1 MKIKEHFAKM
11 ALDLIGDEK
20 SKEII
25 DHICKVN
32 RISRNVARGHFEELK
47 RCKYIKVEDQEVVK
61 IKQVPYNG

>member
-20 SKEII
+20 AKEII

-32 RISRNVARGHFEELK
+32 RISRNVARRHFEELK
-47 RCKYIKVEDQEVVK
+47 RCKYIKAEDQEVVK
-61 IKQVPYNG
+61 VKQVPYE

>member
-20 SKEII
+20 AKEII

-47 RCKYIKVEDQEVVK
+47 RFKYIKVEYQEVVK
-61 IKQVPYNG
+61 IKQVPYE

>member
-1 MKIKEHFAKM
+1 MKVKEHFAKM

-20 SKEII
+20 AKEII

-47 RCKYIKVEDQEVVK
+47 RCKYIKVNDNDVVN
-61 IKQVPYNG
+61 IKQMPYE

>member
-1 MKIKEHFAKM
+1 MVKFKEHFAKM

-20 SKEII
+20 AKEII

-47 RCKYIKVEDQEVVK
+47 RCKYIKVNDNDVVN
-61 IKQVPYNG
+61 IKQMPYE

>member
-1 MKIKEHFAKM
+1 MKVKEHFAKM

-20 SKEII
+20 AKEII
-25 DHICKVN
+25 DHICKVS

-61 IKQVPYNG
+61 IKQVSYE